1 MASKMLQRLPMFAV
15 IVAIPVVG
23 HAQETAILGVVTDAS
38 GAVMPGVTVTVTHEA
53 SGNVVSAVTDARGEY
68 RVPLR
73 AGTIRIS
80 AELSGFNTLNRTMEL
95 LVGQTATLNLQMAP
109 ATLQETITVTAISPL
124 VDTMQSQVGGN
135 IDPKQIAEL
144 PVNGRNFL
152 DLTLTA
158 PGSRANSV
166 DDTPFGGSTGFG
178 SFQLN
183 VDGQQITQNC
193 CAGAGGQPRFS
204 KDAIEEFQF
213 ISNRFDAAQGRSAG
227 IQINVITKSG
237 TNTPS

>member
-1 MASKMLQRLPMFAV
+1 MCPK
-15 IVAIPVVG
+15 IPPK
-23 HAQETAILGVVTDAS
+23 ATS
-38 GAVMPGVTVTVTHEA
+38 
-53 SGNVVSAVTDARGEY
+53 S
-68 RVPLR
+68 
-73 AGTIRIS
+73 
-80 AELSGFNTLNRTMEL
+80 RTSS
-95 LVGQTATLNLQMAP
+95 V
-109 ATLQETITVTAISPL
+109 
-124 VDTMQSQVGGN
+124 QSQVGGN

-237 TNTPS
+237 TNTASGTAAGYFRTSNDGSIDQDFIAHTTIPYSDQPHLQSVDLG